1 MNNQSE
7 ENLELCS
14 DEQLKQLIKNIQ
26 DEIKQIKQKI
36 EPIKSEQ
43 MKRKLIKLLNLTQ
56 EDLTNVTNF
65 KVLCKLDKTYGT
77 RDEYE
82 HTYSGNLE
90 LSYDYIQLQSEKVSV
105 SLDVTYLEEKN
116 YYNMYASDSDPNV
129 DTNFYVSGA
138 KSDYKYLENYE
149 VNMFDKNGDKIEC
162 NNTQWNYLINEV
174 LCYISEEPQNWYH
187 LMNNI
192 VS

>member
-14 DEQLKQLIKNIQ
+14 DEQLERLIKNIQ
-26 DEIKQIKQKI
+26 DEIEQIKQKI
-36 EPIKSEQ
+36 VPIKSEQ
-43 MKRKLIKLLNLTQ
+43 MRRELINLLKLTR

-65 KVLCKLDKTYGT
+65 KVFCKLDKSHGT
-77 RDEYE
+77 RDDYE
-82 HTYSGNLE
+82 HTYSGKLE
-90 LSYDYIQLQSEKVSV
+90 LSYDYDQLQSEKVSV
-105 SLDVTYLEEKN
+105 YIDVTYLEKQN
-116 YYNMYASDSDPNV
+116 YYNMYHSDSDPNV
-129 DTNFYVSGA
+129 TSNVRVSGA
-138 KSDYKYLENYE
+138 ESDFEYLENYE
-149 VNMFDKNGDKIEC
+149 VNRVDKNGDEIKC

-174 LCYISEEPQNWYH
+174 LGYISEEPKNWYH